1 MRFWAYFAA
10 KMAVAGIVMWGL
22 LGVVDS
28 WFPHAPTPLPERRE
42 ALRSSVVLHD
52 RVDVM
57 VGAPEIQLEEIAPT
71 PIAGGGKKAD
81 PAVDARL
88 FPLRHAGQALAMNT
102 TLMVWFLLC
111 AGTLYVIVRDQRY
124 RCRVCLRR
132 LRMPVKTGSRGFMLQ
147 LGRPRTEYICPYGH
161 GTLKEEDTA
170 TSVLDGPVWT
180 RHSDDIWA
188 ELCATGKDDGD
199 KN

>member
-1 MRFWAYFAA
+1 
-10 KMAVAGIVMWGL
+10 
-22 LGVVDS
+22 
-28 WFPHAPTPLPERRE
+28 
-42 ALRSSVVLHD
+42 
-52 RVDVM
+52 
-57 VGAPEIQLEEIAPT
+57 
-71 PIAGGGKKAD
+71 
-81 PAVDARL
+81 
-88 FPLRHAGQALAMNT
+88 
-102 TLMVWFLLC
+102 
-111 AGTLYVIVRDQRY
+111 
-124 RCRVCLRR
+124 
-132 LRMPVKTGSRGFMLQ
+132 MPVKTGSRGFMLQ